1 MGLLEKA
8 KKKKPVKAEIKPTE
22 EKTSSAE
29 QSSVQ
34 TVVDKLFESV
44 KKRKNKAKFSE
55 LAHDLKIDMKTVERL
70 SKKLSKEGILKIIY
84 PINVL
89 QEPSVSIGEKKEFA
103 EERPLPTNKKLLE
116 SYEITAD
123 FVKAK
128 VNIWNIREKD
138 VPVYELI
145 MPKVESAT
153 KALLNSLMNELAQKI
168 PIAVEDITDPRKIIE
183 LKKVFFKRALQ
194 TIKTELPKS
203 DEQQIK
209 LLAGIL
215 LHKMYGLGEMEL
227 ILSDNML
234 EEVAINGA
242 NQPISL
248 FHKKHGWL
256 ESTQKPKSEEEI
268 YNLASQIGRKVNREI
283 TSLNPI
289 MDAHLL
295 TGDRVAATL
304 FPISTAGNTITIR
317 RFARNPWTIV
327 HFIDPE
333 INCFSK
339 EIAAFLWMAM
349 QYELNILV
357 AGGTASG
364 KTSVLNSIT
373 SLIPATQRII
383 SIEDTREI
391 TLPDSLLRNWV
402 ALTSRNPNPEGKG
415 AVTMLDLMVASLRMR
430 PDRMIVGEVRKQKQ
444 AEAMFEAMHTG
455 HAVYCTMHADTV
467 AQVLRRLIEPP
478 IKIPRAE
485 VEALHLVLVQYRDR
499 KRGIRRTL
507 ELAEVLSGEDK
518 IDLNYLYRWIPR
530 TDKFEKANDSIRII
544 EELNL
549 HTGMTPKEINQD
561 LKEKEMILDWMSKNN
576 IKDVNDVGQV
586 MRIYYKTPNTIIDA
600 AKKNAKPADILK
612 K

>member
-8 KKKKPVKAEIKPTE
+8 KKKKPIKAEIKPAPPV
-22 EKTSSAE
+22 EK
-29 QSSVQ
+29 SSVQ
-34 TVVDKLFESV
+34 TVVDKLFESI

-55 LAHDLKIDMKTVERL
+55 LAHDLDINLKTVERL
-70 SKKLSKEGILKIIY
+70 AKKLSKQGILKIIY

-89 QEPSVSIGEKKEFA
+89 QEPSVSIEEKREFA
-103 EERPLPTNKKLLE
+103 EKKPLPKDKKLLE

-128 VNIWNIREKD
+128 VNIWNIGEKD
-138 VPVYELI
+138 VPVYEVI

-153 KALLNSLMNELAQKI
+153 KALLESLMNELAQKI
-168 PIAVEDITDPRKIIE
+168 PIAVEDITDPRKIVE
-183 LKKVFFKRALQ
+183 LKKVFFKKAEEA
-194 TIKTELPKS
+194 IKVEIPKS
-203 DEQQIK
+203 NEQQIK

-227 ILSDNML
+227 ILSDNLL

-248 FHKKHGWL
+248 YHKKHGWL

-268 YNLASQIGRKVNREI
+268 YNFASQIGRKVNREI

-317 RFARNPWTIV
+317 RFARNPWTII

-373 SLIPATQRII
+373 SLIPAKQRII

-402 ALTSRNPNPEGKG
+402 ALTSRNPNPEGQG

-455 HAVYCTMHADTV
+455 HAVYCTIHADTV
-467 AQVLRRLIEPP
+467 AQVLRRLVEPP

-499 KRGIRRTL
+499 RRGIRRTL
-507 ELAEVLSGEDK
+507 ELAEVLSREDK
-518 IDLNYLYRWIPR
+518 LDVNYLYRWIPR
-530 TDKFEKANDSIRII
+530 TDKFEKANESIRII

-561 LKEKEMILDWMSKNN
+561 LKEKEMILDWMLKNN
-576 IKDVNDVGQV
+576 IKDVNEVGQI
-586 MRIYYKTPNTIIDA
+586 MRIYYKTPNIIIDA
-600 AKKNAKPADILK
+600 AKKNSKPSILK